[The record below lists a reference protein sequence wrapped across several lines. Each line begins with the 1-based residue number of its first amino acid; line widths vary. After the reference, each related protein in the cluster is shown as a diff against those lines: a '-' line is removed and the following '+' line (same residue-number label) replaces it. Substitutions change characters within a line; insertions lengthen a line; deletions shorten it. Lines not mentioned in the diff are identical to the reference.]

1 MFIAQSIDQLP
12 DRDMILSMSGLAFLQ
27 AMLEGHISSPPISAV
42 MNFQLSS
49 VSPGKVTFT
58 GAPKFEHT

>member
-1 MFIAQSIDQLP
+1 
-12 DRDMILSMSGLAFLQ
+12 MILSMSGLAFLQ